1 MPKNSR
7 RRKTNGVAQ
16 SQKPDKLTVQ
26 YGWRMVSLSQTT
38 NICNF
43 SPDKFWGL
51 IFLHIKNVH
60 QNVQFLHPIWT
71 FPTLSSVSGTNI
83 NAFNVKT
90 SFGVKRSGAISCLFP
105 LSLSLFYVWKAL
117 LLQLCWSIPGN
128 CIVFVFVIVFVIEL
142 SDCMQ
147 LQWWWLMLSFKC
159 WTALNSF
166 SPYYP
171 LHSNAAKCI

>member
-38 NICNF
+38 NICHF

-71 FPTLSSVSGTNI
+71 FPTLSSVSSMLSMLKQTLVRNDLGQFL
-83 NAFNVKT
+83 ACFLCLC
-90 SFGVKRSGAISCLFP
+90 FMSGRHCYSNCVDRYLATALSLY
-105 LSLSLFYVWKAL
+105 LSLSLSLSWATACSCNDDDWCYRSSVELHW
-117 LLQLCWSIPGN
+117 IPSLH
-128 CIVFVFVIVFVIEL
+128 IIHFI
-142 SDCMQ
+142 
-147 LQWWWLMLSFKC
+147 LMLQNAFKV
-159 WTALNSF
+159 
-166 SPYYP
+166 
-171 LHSNAAKCI
+171 